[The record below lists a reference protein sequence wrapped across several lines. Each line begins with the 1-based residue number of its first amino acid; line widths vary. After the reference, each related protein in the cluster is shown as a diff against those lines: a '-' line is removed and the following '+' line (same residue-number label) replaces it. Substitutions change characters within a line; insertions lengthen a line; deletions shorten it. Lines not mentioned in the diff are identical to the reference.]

1 MRQIYTRSFYPG
13 RFQPFHKG
21 HFHAIKYVLD
31 MSREVVIGVTAAQ
44 FNFLKDNPF
53 TAGERVEMVKLA
65 LGDEHYR
72 RCYVIPLDNV
82 TDNAEWLS
90 MVESKVPRF
99 EAVFTNN
106 VLVELLA
113 KRKGY
118 KVHNIPFKDR
128 ENLKGSKIQEL
139 MASEKPWRHLIP
151 EPVARFIDEIDGEER
166 IRKLYKAERIPLP

>member
-1 MRQIYTRSFYPG
+1 
-13 RFQPFHKG
+13 
-21 HFHAIKYVLD
+21 

-90 MVESKVPRF
+90 MVRVRF
-99 EAVFTNN
+99 EAIFTNN
-106 VLVELLA
+106 VLWPQ
-113 KRKGY
+113 RNPGD
-118 KVHNIPFKDR
+118 I
-128 ENLKGSKIQEL
+128 
-139 MASEKPWRHLIP
+139 
-151 EPVARFIDEIDGEER
+151 
-166 IRKLYKAERIPLP
+166 